1 MPFRKPTFKVNIQ
14 PQFGS
19 HPKALQQRNLRWA
32 GAAISRCCH
41 LHRDAQRSSSL
52 PQLSGAGRHRRAPA
66 KGLWQAN
73 VIAPRVSA
81 SHGESL
87 HHTGSFCI
95 AQGVSVPCAL
105 TEVAA
110 GGLQSPLKP
119 PRPKQPR
126 AIQSC
131 SPSLPRHT
139 KPAAS
144 SKLLG
149 AAPPAPPR
157 QLKPLEHTIHR
168 MPFRGDA
175 GEGRLL

>member
-19 HPKALQQRNLRWA
+19 HPKALQQRNLRSA
-32 GAAISRCCH
+32 AAAISRCCH

-52 PQLSGAGRHRRAPA
+52 AQLSGAGRHRRAPA

-119 PRPKQPR
+119 PP
-126 AIQSC
+126 IQS
-131 SPSLPRHT
+131 SPVLFRAALHPFPVTLNLLLAPNSSALP
-139 KPAAS
+139 
-144 SKLLG
+144 LLH
-149 AAPPAPPR
+149 PP
-157 QLKPLEHTIHR
+157 
-168 MPFRGDA
+168 GS
-175 GEGRLL
+175 